1 MTFSIKQLQAS
12 VTINPQSTTPTFA
25 GSSSSTVTFG
35 GSGNQAVRMRAEI
48 HNQGGIDSTMD
59 LTVWGLPLS
68 IMNQLATYGTQLNL
82 LPKNAVTLLAGDDS
96 GLSQIYTGSIIASL
110 LDPRQPEFGL
120 HMTANAAAA
129 FSAVAGKPTSYSG
142 STDVATAMQQ
152 IAGQMGLKFENNGV
166 NVKLSNSYFY
176 GSPRD
181 QYNSIREHSDIG
193 ATISNGVLAIWP
205 KFKNRNGQPVTLS
218 PMDGTLIDYP
228 TFTATGVQLRA
239 LFNPSFAIGKQV
251 TVKDS
256 QITQANATWNIYSE
270 DHFLESQTPDGKWE
284 SVLQTSSP
292 KFPTPII

>member
-12 VTINPQSTTPTFA
+12 VTINPQSTTTTFT

-35 GSGNQAVRMRAEI
+35 GPADQAVKMRAEV
-48 HNQGGIDSTMD
+48 HNQGGIDSTLD
-59 LTVWGLPLS
+59 LSVWGLPLS
-68 IMNQLATYGTQLNL
+68 IMNQLATYGTQINL
-82 LPKNAVTLLAGDDS
+82 LPKNALTLLAGDKT
-96 GLSQIYTGSIIASL
+96 GLSQIYTGSIIACL

-129 FSAVAGKPTSYSG
+129 FSAVAAKPTSYNG

-152 IAGQMGLKFENNGV
+152 VANMMGLKFENNGV
-166 NVKLSNSYFY
+166 NIKLSNSYFY

-181 QYNSIREHSDIG
+181 QYNSIRMHADIG

-205 KFKNRNGQPVTLS
+205 KFKNRNGQAITIS
-218 PMDGTLIDYP
+218 PDDGTLIDYP

-251 TVKDS
+251 TVKNS

-284 SVLQTSSP
+284 SLLQTSSP
-292 KFPTPII
+292 KFPTPVL